1 MYNRLHA
8 TEIIT
13 RWLKIYPTIFSDH
26 WDSFF
31 DLIIVDACKP
41 RFFEE
46 GTPMKI
52 VDKNSGNLSN
62 DASLIGENNSII
74 ETL

>member
-52 VDKNSGNLSN
+52 VDTSN